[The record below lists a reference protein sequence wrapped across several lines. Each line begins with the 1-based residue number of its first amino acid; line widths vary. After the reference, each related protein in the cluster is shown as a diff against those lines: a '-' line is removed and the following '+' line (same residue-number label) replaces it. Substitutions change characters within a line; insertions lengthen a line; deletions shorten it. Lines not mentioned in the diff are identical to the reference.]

1 MNEHIKRLLATA
13 GMHLRQDSLPANP
26 FAGVADRIVRD
37 GWLRTDGAQVTRED
51 AIAFERHLEFLS
63 TTVHMTVYEDLTG
76 AQAFPVAPD
85 VPPPGSTSYAW
96 PEVDLKLGSSKAG
109 KGYGS
114 LGPSAEATVAKRTSP
129 IRVYTAHYGYDIGE
143 QQRQRLGYPV
153 DTLKA
158 IGARRIIESDQNS
171 AIWYGDAEHNL
182 PGLLTDANIVKTNVA
197 VGASGSRLWSN
208 KEADEIVANVTTEV
222 TAMVAATKGNPQL
235 AANRLGLPSSRH
247 SQLAIMKHSSSSDL
261 TVLEYLRLKLAAATG
276 SGDFQI
282 TKHPECET
290 GAGGGSDAWF
300 KLYRFD
306 PMVAGRV
313 MALPFTELAVQQ
325 VGFGYVVPCHAQSGG
340 LAVFKPVAIR
350 IGYGI

>member
-1 MNEHIKRLLATA
+1 MKDQIARLMATA
-13 GMHLRQDSLPANP
+13 GMHLRHDQIPGNP

-37 GWLRTDGAQVTRED
+37 GWMGLDGQVVSRQD
-51 AIAFERHLEFLS
+51 AVAFERHLEFLS
-63 TTVHMTVYEDLTG
+63 TTVHMTEYADLTG
-76 AQAFPVAPD
+76 VQAFPVAPET
-85 VPPPGSTSYAW
+85 PPPGSKSYAW
-96 PEVDLKLGSSKAG
+96 PEVDLILGGAKAG

-114 LGPSAEATVAKRTSP
+114 LGPSADATVTKRTTP
-129 IRVYTAHYGYDIGE
+129 IRPYTAHYGYDIGE
-143 QQRQRLGYPV
+143 QQRVRLGYPI

-158 IGARRIIESDQNS
+158 VGARRIIENDQNN

-182 PGLLTDANIVKTNVA
+182 PGLLTDANVVKTNVA
-197 VGASGSRLWSN
+197 VGAGGSRLWAN
-208 KEADEIVANVTTEV
+208 KEADEIVDDVVTEV
-222 TAMVAATKGNPQL
+222 VAMVTATGGKANL
-235 AANRLGLPSSRH
+235 AANRLSLPPSRFA
-247 SQLAIMKHSSSSDL
+247 QLAIMKHSSSSDL

-300 KLYRFD
+300 NLYRFD
-306 PMVAGRV
+306 PMVAGRIMV
-313 MALPFTELAVQQ
+313 MPYTELAVQQ

>member
-1 MNEHIKRLLATA
+1 MKDQIARLMATA
-13 GMHLRQDSLPANP
+13 GMHLRQDHLPANP
-26 FAGVADRIVRD
+26 FADVANRIVRD
-37 GWLRTDGAQVTRED
+37 GWLHLDGSQVTRED

-63 TTVHMTVYEDLTG
+63 TTAHMTVYEDLTG

-114 LGPSAEATVAKRTSP
+114 MGPGAEVSVAKRTSP
-129 IRVYTAHYGYDIGE
+129 IRVYTSHYGYDIGE

-153 DTLKA
+153 DTMKA
-158 IGARRIIESDQNS
+158 IGARRIIESDQNT
-171 AIWYGDAEHNL
+171 AVWYGDAEHNL
-182 PGLLTDANIVKTNVA
+182 PGLLTDANIAKTNVA
-197 VGASGSRLWSN
+197 VGASGSRLWAN
-208 KEADEIVANVTTEV
+208 KEADETVDDVTTEV
-222 TAMVAATKGNPQL
+222 TAMVAATKGNAQL
-235 AANRLGLPSSRH
+235 AANRLGLPPSRY

-290 GAGGGSDAWF
+290 GAGGGTDAWF
-300 KLYRFD
+300 MLYRYD
-306 PMVAGRV
+306 PMVAGRIMV
-313 MALPFTELAVQQ
+313 LPYSELAVQQ
-325 VGFGYVVPCHAQSGG
+325 SGFSYVVPCHAQSGG

>member
-1 MNEHIKRLLATA
+1 MKDQIQRLMATA
-13 GMHLRQDSLPANP
+13 GMHLRHDQVPSNP

-37 GWLRTDGAQVTRED
+37 GWLGVDGQRVSRED

-63 TTVHMTVYEDLTG
+63 TTVHMTEYQDLTG
-76 AQAFPVAPD
+76 TLAFPVAPD
-85 VPPPGSTSYAW
+85 IPPPGSTSYAW
-96 PEVDLKLGSSKAG
+96 PEVDLLLGASKAG
-109 KGYGS
+109 KGYSGM
-114 LGPSAEATVAKRTSP
+114 GPGVEASATKRTSP

-143 QQRQRLGYPV
+143 QQRARLGYPIE
-153 DTLKA
+153 TMKA
-158 IGARRIIESDQNS
+158 IGARRIIENDQNN

-182 PGLLTDANIVKTNVA
+182 PGVLTDANITKTNVA
-197 VGASGSRLWSN
+197 VGASGSRLWAN
-208 KEADEIVANVTTEV
+208 KEADEIVDDVVTEV
-222 TAMVAATKGNPQL
+222 VAMVAATKGKANL
-235 AANRLGLPSSRH
+235 AANRLALPPSRLA
-247 SQLAIMKHSSSSDL
+247 QLAIMKHSSSSDL

-276 SGDFQI
+276 VGDFQI

-300 KLYRFD
+300 QLYRYD
-306 PMVAGRV
+306 PMVAGRIMV
-313 MALPFTELAVQQ
+313 LPYTELAVQQ